1 MAGQYKAMLLA
12 FLEGWR
18 RFDLDGV
25 LSFMS
30 EDAVFEPDLKGS
42 RYAGKDAIRAI
53 WGEYMGMM
61 RSYDYELLS
70 LMEGDGIATLERIE
84 IVGSGRGGEL
94 RLPIVGVFHINAE
107 GKISLWRDYWDTSMA
122 PAH

>member
-1 MAGQYKAMLLA
+1 MAGKYAATLLA

-18 RFDLDGV
+18 RFDLEAV
-25 LSFMS
+25 LGFLT

-42 RYAGKDAIRAI
+42 RHAGKPAIRAI

-61 RSYDYELLS
+61 RSYDYELLG
-70 LMEGDGIATLERIE
+70 LLEGDKMAMLERIE

-94 RLPIVGVFHINAE
+94 RLPITGVFHFDDA
-107 GKISLWRDYWDTSMA
+107 GKITLWRDYWDTSMA
-122 PAH
+122 PSH